1 MKRCWPFLPLI
12 LYSLN
17 LGGCGTADS
26 SNKSGTEAVRSQAQ
40 IQVQKQVPKATTG
53 GELAAPAQQ
62 IIQQVEKVV
71 TLADPGFLLPS
82 GSHWK
87 ILQGKSLKIDR
98 DGLFQ
103 PVQSG
108 VTELE
113 ANDHQGRLI
122 VQTVRVNEPESIDFA
137 NDILPILTR
146 NGCNSGGCH
155 GRLDGQNG
163 FKLSLFGYAPEL
175 DFKAIVKDS
184 AGRRVDRLEPWS
196 SLILSKASGTV
207 PHGGGRALDPSSA
220 DFTRVKNWLS
230 AGTPEHAQ
238 KNRQLTSLKIAP
250 QTLQANQADT
260 YEVQA
265 IAEFSDGSERDV
277 SAWSSWKTLDDQ
289 VAQVDPF
296 GRLTVLGTG
305 ETDIVVRY
313 GSKVKTA
320 RISVAGPSLEPS
332 AFESLASDSFID
344 KAVARHL
351 QTLNVLP
358 SPLADDA
365 AFLRRATLDLVGR
378 LPEPVETRRFLKDT
392 SPDKR
397 QRAIAELFKDAD
409 FTKFWSLKFG
419 DLLQISSARQGNSA
433 PFYLL
438 WLQDQLEKQA
448 PWDKM
453 VRELLT
459 TRGDPSSK
467 ASAAAAYS
475 LENLDP
481 IAASQLTAQRLLGIR
496 LRCAQCHDHPFDVWT
511 QTQSHQFAAFFAKVR
526 PIAPNPG
533 QMMGRTRIGYF
544 PEGQVA
550 HPRTQETLQPKVLSG
565 NQPTI
570 SADTDPLPALADW
583 VTSAENP
590 FMARAFVNWLW
601 AQFFATGLVDP
612 VDDLS
617 AANPPTH
624 PELLN
629 ALGRRFIELKYQVR
643 PMITEILESRVYQ
656 ASSIPNAQNSRFAR
670 LNAFQSPRI
679 LSAQQLADAL
689 AQATG
694 IPNRYPNKPTGT
706 RAVEIQDP
714 STNSALLDTLGR
726 CGRLEACVASSGGR
740 ATTSLRQ
747 SLLWISSDTVDGK
760 VGAVS
765 GYIRQM
771 LDLEPEPDEIVEN
784 LFLRTVCR
792 FPTDSEKKHWNEVIA
807 TAKNRPEIVEDLFW
821 ALLNT
826 REFLFNH

>member
-1 MKRCWPFLPLI
+1 
-12 LYSLN
+12 
-17 LGGCGTADS
+17 
-26 SNKSGTEAVRSQAQ
+26 
-40 IQVQKQVPKATTG
+40 
-53 GELAAPAQQ
+53 
-62 IIQQVEKVV
+62 
-71 TLADPGFLLPS
+71 
-82 GSHWK
+82 
-87 ILQGKSLKIDR
+87 
-98 DGLFQ
+98 
-103 PVQSG
+103 
-108 VTELE
+108 
-113 ANDHQGRLI
+113 
-122 VQTVRVNEPESIDFA
+122 
-137 NDILPILTR
+137 
-146 NGCNSGGCH
+146 
-155 GRLDGQNG
+155 
-163 FKLSLFGYAPEL
+163 
-175 DFKAIVKDS
+175 
-184 AGRRVDRLEPWS
+184 
-196 SLILSKASGTV
+196 
-207 PHGGGRALDPSSA
+207 
-220 DFTRVKNWLS
+220 
-230 AGTPEHAQ
+230 
-238 KNRQLTSLKIAP
+238 
-250 QTLQANQADT
+250 
-260 YEVQA
+260 
-265 IAEFSDGSERDV
+265 
-277 SAWSSWKTLDDQ
+277 
-289 VAQVDPF
+289 
-296 GRLTVLGTG
+296 
-305 ETDIVVRY
+305 
-313 GSKVKTA
+313 
-320 RISVAGPSLEPS
+320 
-332 AFESLASDSFID
+332 
-344 KAVARHL
+344 
-351 QTLNVLP
+351 
-358 SPLADDA
+358 
-365 AFLRRATLDLVGR
+365 

-467 ASAAAAYS
+467 PSAAAAYS
-475 LENLDP
+475 LENVDP
-481 IAASQLTAQRLLGIR
+481 ITASQLTAQRLLGIR

-624 PELLN
+624 PELLD

-694 IPNRYPNKPTGT
+694 IPNRYANKPTGT

-714 STNSALLDTLGR
+714 STGSALLDTLGR

-807 TAKNRPEIVEDLFW
+807 SAKNRPEIVEDLFW

>member
-1 MKRCWPFLPLI
+1 MKRSWSFLPLV
-12 LYSLN
+12 LCSLI
-17 LGGCGTADS
+17 LGGCGNADS
-26 SNKSGTEAVRSQAQ
+26 PKKTNQATASPKSNDQAQ
-40 IQVQKQVPKATTG
+40 NDTTDSINTSDLDSQTHQPT
-53 GELAAPAQQ
+53 E
-62 IIQQVEKVV
+62 IVV

-82 GSHWK
+82 ANPWK
-87 ILQGKSLKIDR
+87 IKQGKSLKVDR
-98 DGLFQ
+98 NGLLQ
-103 PVQSG
+103 AVESG
-108 VTELE
+108 VTQLE
-113 ANDHQGRLI
+113 SNDAQGRLI
-122 VQTVRVNEPESIDFA
+122 VQSVKVLEPESIDFA

-146 NGCNSGGCH
+146 HGCNSGGCH

-163 FKLSLFGYAPEL
+163 FKLSLFGYAPEQ

-184 AGRRVDRLEPWS
+184 AARRIDMIDASS
-196 SLILSKASGTV
+196 SLILRKASGLV
-207 PHGGGRALDPSSA
+207 PHGGGQVMDPSSA
-220 DFTRVKNWLS
+220 DFTRIKSWLS
-230 AGTPEHAQ
+230 AGASEHAPKKRLMKSLRITPE
-238 KNRQLTSLKIAP
+238 SI
-250 QTLQANQADT
+250 QAGQAGE
-260 YEVQA
+260 YQVKA
-265 IAEFSDGSERDV
+265 IAKFNDDSERDV
-277 SAWSSWKTLDDQ
+277 SAWSTWKILDDK
-289 VAQVDPF
+289 VARVDPF
-296 GRLTVLGTG
+296 GRLTVLESG

-313 GSKVKTA
+313 GSQVKTA
-320 RISVAGPSLEPS
+320 RVSLPGPLVDAS
-332 AFESLASDSFID
+332 AFETLKSDSYID
-344 KAVARHL
+344 KTVSRHL
-351 QTLNVLP
+351 QGLNIPP
-358 SPLADDA
+358 SPLTSDA
-365 AFLRRATLDLVGR
+365 AFLRRVTLDLVGR
-378 LPEPVETRRFLKDT
+378 LPEPVETRRFLKDS

-397 QRAIAELFKDAD
+397 QRVIAELFKDAD

-419 DLLQISSARQGNSA
+419 DFLQISSARQGNSA

-453 VRELLT
+453 VRDLLT

-467 ASAAAAYS
+467 ESAAAAYS
-475 LENLDP
+475 LENIDP
-481 IAASQLTAQRLLGIR
+481 ITASQLTAQRLLGIR

-526 PIAPNPG
+526 PIAPMPG

-544 PEGQVA
+544 PEGKVL
-550 HPRTQETLQPKVLSG
+550 HPRTLEPVPPIVLSG
-565 NQPTI
+565 NQPI
-570 SADTDPLPALADW
+570 VKSDTDPLPALADW
-583 VTSAENP
+583 ATSAENP
-590 FMARAFVNWLW
+590 FMAKAFVNWLW

-624 PELLN
+624 PELLD
-629 ALGRRFIELKYQVR
+629 ALARRFIELKYQMR

-656 ASSIPNAQNSRFAR
+656 ASSLPNAQNSRFAR
-670 LNAFQSPRI
+670 LNAFQSPRT

-694 IPNRYPNKPTGT
+694 IPNRYTNKPTGT

-714 STNSALLDTLGR
+714 STASAMLDTLGR
-726 CGRLEACVASSGGR
+726 CGRLEACASSAGGR

-765 GYIRQM
+765 GYVRQM
-771 LDLEPEPDEIVEN
+771 MDLEPEPEEIVEN

-792 FPTDSEKKHWNEVIA
+792 FPTDSESKHWKEVIS
-807 TAKNRPEIVEDLFW
+807 TSKNRPEIVEDLFW